1 MTELDALMSKQKDEG
16 DFPLELLAYEHA
28 TLGLGE
34 HAHLPWLQELPDPM
48 TSVIW
53 GSWVEINPK
62 TAESLGIADGDL
74 VEVHTSQG
82 TVRAPAVLYPPIR
95 PEVIAMPYGQGHEG
109 FGRYAGKRGVNAA
122 LLNPLPANSTAGA
135 LAIPARL
142 SRVSDDGQLIRF
154 GTSLP
159 ERTETKR

>member
-1 MTELDALMSKQKDEG
+1 VAELDGLLSKKGEG
-16 DFPLELLAYEHA
+16 DFPLELLTYEHA

-34 HAHLPWLQELPDPM
+34 HANLPWLQELPDPM

-74 VEVHTSQG
+74 VEVHTSAG

-95 PEVIAMPYGQGHEG
+95 PEVIAFPHGQGHDA
-109 FGRYAGKRGVNAA
+109 FGRYAGNRGVNAA
-122 LLNPLPANSTAGA
+122 LLSPLPANSTAGA
-135 LAIPARL
+135 LAMRARV
-142 SRVSDDGQLIRF
+142 SRVSDEGELIRF

-159 ERTETKR
+159 ERPEIKR